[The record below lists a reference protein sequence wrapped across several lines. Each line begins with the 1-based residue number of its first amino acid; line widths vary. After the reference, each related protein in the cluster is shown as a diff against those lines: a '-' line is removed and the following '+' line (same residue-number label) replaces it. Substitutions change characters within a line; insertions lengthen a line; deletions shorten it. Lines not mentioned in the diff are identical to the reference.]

1 MLLYPAMKR
10 LQDGI
15 PPAEP
20 PYAPLTGI
28 DLMESAFYEYANR
41 HAVIT
46 IDNEICTNPLQVQP
60 IQLIQSQFK
69 PVRVDVAIPLN
80 EFTAQQQA
88 MFRQNLDSRAPAA
101 AAPAAL
107 ENPPWML
114 ATPPP
119 AAARGILPPHL
130 QNSATPQLVSSKNL
144 PPPARAGSGGE

>member
-1 MLLYPAMKR
+1 
-10 LQDGI
+10 
-15 PPAEP
+15 
-20 PYAPLTGI
+20 
-28 DLMESAFYEYANR
+28 MESAFYEYANR

-130 QNSATPQLVSSKNL
+130 QNSATPQLVSSKKL
-144 PPPARAGSGGE
+144 PPPRAAAPARRRVATRTKQVL